1 MNWKTYFARAGKGLA
16 FFLIAALLF
25 CLITRIFTPKWSGY
39 WKSSDTV
46 TGFYELDEDSID
58 TLIIGSSQVISG
70 ISPMELYQS
79 AGLSAYSLGTEQQP
93 VLCSYYLIREALN
106 TQPNL
111 KAVIFE
117 VTELFNVCSE
127 ANYRKGLD
135 YLPLNAAKWEAIQ
148 THVAWAEK
156 REAEENG
163 ETAPSAL
170 SYVLP
175 IIAYHDRWSQLEQAD
190 FTYWRQD
197 RTDPYRGFSIQ
208 TNRGDEGAYE
218 PLGEDATAALAQP
231 DPEAMEAFTN
241 LVNLCK
247 ERSIDLL
254 LLKTPRSDWTAEEHN
269 TTSLLAE
276 QNDLAFLDF
285 NTPQLQKDIDYDYA
299 TDNLLR
305 SPTHLNLSGA
315 QKVSAYL
322 GDYLTKHCAVADVRG
337 TRAAEPLEAE
347 LPLYLAGVEDG
358 NLSLKEDLP
367 NFLLACQKARY
378 SVLFAVNGRGSD
390 CTFPQADRDAMTEL
404 GLDTRFCAGGN
415 YLAVLEHGTIPLQ
428 QWGGTNLSQSI
439 TLADGAHAA
448 LTSSAS
454 GGSISIDGVEVD
466 VLSPGLNIVVYNHD
480 SGQVVDAIAC
490 RMDEQVVNE
499 KTGKTEK
506 LPLFQRQSF

>member
-1 MNWKTYFARAGKGLA
+1 MNWKPYFARAGKGLA

-93 VLCSYYLIREALN
+93 VLCSYYLLREALD

-156 REAEENG
+156 REQEENG
-163 ETAPSAL
+163 AAAPSAL

-175 IIAYHDRWSQLEQAD
+175 IIAYHDRWNQLEKAD
-190 FTYWRQD
+190 FTYWLDD

-208 TNRGDEGAYE
+208 TNQGDEDAYV
-218 PLGEDATAALAQP
+218 PLDEDASTALTQP
-231 DPEAMEAFTN
+231 DPEAFESFSQ
-241 LVNLCK
+241 LVALCQAQK
-247 ERSIDLL
+247 IDLI
-254 LLKTPRSDWTAEEHN
+254 LLKTPRSDWTLEEHN
-269 TTSLLAE
+269 TTELLAE
-276 QNDLAFLDF
+276 QNGLDFLDF
-285 NTPQLQKDIDYDYA
+285 NTPQLQKAIDYDYA

-322 GDYLTKHCAVADVRG
+322 SDYLAKHCAVDDVRG
-337 TRAAEPLEAE
+337 TEAAEPLETE
-347 LPLYLAGVEDG
+347 LPVYLTGVEDG
-358 NLSLKEDLP
+358 NLYLKTDLP
-367 NFLLACQKARY
+367 NFLLACQKGRY
-378 SVLFAVNGRGSD
+378 SILLAVNGRGSD
-390 CTFPQADRDAMTEL
+390 CAFPQSYQDALTGL
-404 GLDTRFCAGGN
+404 GLDTRFCSGGN
-415 YLAVLEHGTIPLQ
+415 YLAVLECGSIPLQ
-428 QWGGTNLSQSI
+428 QWGGSDLSQSI

-490 RMDEQVVNE
+490 RMDEQVVDE

-506 LPLFQRQSF
+506 LPLFQRQGF

>member
-1 MNWKTYFARAGKGLA
+1 MNWKPYFARAGKGLA

-79 AGLSAYSLGTEQQP
+79 AGISAYSLGTEQQP
-93 VLCSYYLIREALN
+93 VLCSYYLLREALD

-127 ANYRKGLD
+127 ASYRKGLD

-218 PLGEDATAALAQP
+218 PLGEDASAALAQP
-231 DPEAMEAFTN
+231 DPEADG
-241 LVNLCK
+241 
-247 ERSIDLL
+247 R
-254 LLKTPRSDWTAEEHN
+254 P
-269 TTSLLAE
+269 
-276 QNDLAFLDF
+276 
-285 NTPQLQKDIDYDYA
+285 
-299 TDNLLR
+299 
-305 SPTHLNLSGA
+305 SPTWSACARSGT
-315 QKVSAYL
+315 S
-322 GDYLTKHCAVADVRG
+322 TCSCSR
-337 TRAAEPLEAE
+337 P
-347 LPLYLAGVEDG
+347 P
-358 NLSLKEDLP
+358 
-367 NFLLACQKARY
+367 ARTGPRR
-378 SVLFAVNGRGSD
+378 S
-390 CTFPQADRDAMTEL
+390 
-404 GLDTRFCAGGN
+404 
-415 YLAVLEHGTIPLQ
+415 TIPPAC
-428 QWGGTNLSQSI
+428 WRSRTPWRSWISTPPSSKRTSGTTTPL
-439 TLADGAHAA
+439 T
-448 LTSSAS
+448 TSSA
-454 GGSISIDGVEVD
+454 
-466 VLSPGLNIVVYNHD
+466 P
-480 SGQVVDAIAC
+480 
-490 RMDEQVVNE
+490 
-499 KTGKTEK
+499 
-506 LPLFQRQSF
+506 PLT